1 MLLHIPFRLDK
12 YQMNIGGKKTTLIW
26 LPKKKKNKKKNKT
39 KQNKTKKYKLIQKR
53 NLPLLFYYVQY
64 G

>member
-1 MLLHIPFRLDK
+1 
-12 YQMNIGGKKTTLIW
+12 MNIGGIKMTLIW
-26 LPKKKKNKKKNKT
+26 LKKKKQKKKNKKKTKN